1 MLLRLHPKL
10 SPLGWH
16 LHHPWTFSS
25 AMGRGRGR
33 AYEHHGSV
41 RRPGLRRSPRS
52 AHLAEVLSCQERC
65 ERAQKA
71 RHTPSQTPR
80 MTPCCRGPSLTSL
93 ACHSGLSQPGC
104 ILSLPLPPSTA
115 PHKSRPLGPQQLLRW
130 LDLLYLDSLFMLFSG
145 IPSPSSWLVNLFLIL
160 LGLAHCHILCEVL
173 LGLLP
178 CLQCS

>member
-1 MLLRLHPKL
+1 MLLRLRPKP
-10 SPLGWH
+10 SPLGWR
-16 LHHPWTFSS
+16 LHHPWSFSS
-25 AMGRGRGR
+25 AMGGGRGR

-41 RRPGLRRSPRS
+41 RRPGLRSSPRS

-104 ILSLPLPPSTA
+104 ILFLPLPPVQPLTRATPWDHCGSSDGWTFYIWILVHA
-115 PHKSRPLGPQQLLRW
+115 FLWNTFPLFLACESLSYPSRP
-130 LDLLYLDSLFMLFSG
+130 
-145 IPSPSSWLVNLFLIL
+145 
-160 LGLAHCHILCEVL
+160 
-173 LGLLP
+173 GLLSHP
-178 CLQCS
+178 L